1 MKDVGRKGR
10 TYIAIDLKS
19 FYASAECAD
28 RGLDPLTE
36 NLVVADESRT
46 DKTICLAV
54 SPSLRSF
61 GIPGRARLFEV
72 REKVRELNRA
82 RSRARGFAPFT
93 GKSTDIV
100 RLRED
105 PSLEIDFLVAPPRMN
120 LYMQKS
126 AGIHEIYLRYA
137 APEDIVVYSID
148 EVFIDATDYLGMY
161 GTDAEGLARRIL
173 EDVYSSTRITATC
186 GIGTNLYLAKVAMDI
201 LAKHMEPDVNG
212 VRIASLTEQSYRET
226 LWSHTPLTDFWRV
239 GKGYAERLSRLGL
252 RTMGDI
258 ALFSSAAEGEDLLY
272 DVFGV
277 NAELLIDHAWGVEP
291 CTVADIRA
299 YRPERK
305 SVGEGQVLSEPY
317 PYDRMRIIVREM
329 AENIALRLFE
339 NGLVTD
345 RLVLTIG
352 YDAENL
358 TKDGG
363 KAAYTGPVETDRYGR
378 RVPKSGRGTEPLGRY
393 TNSQKKIA
401 AGAMK
406 LLEQVADK
414 RLTVRRLSIT
424 AASVLPETEAPEE
437 ELVPVQMDF
446 FTDYEA
452 IGKAKE
458 AEEEELEKERRLQ
471 RARIR
476 MREKYG
482 KNAILKGSDYEE
494 GATQRERNGRLGGH
508 KAE

>member
-1 MKDVGRKGR
+1 MRDAEKKER

-19 FYASAECAD
+19 FYASAECAE
-28 RGLDPLTE
+28 RGLDPLTA

-54 SPSLRSF
+54 SPSLKSF

-72 REKVRELNRA
+72 RERVRELNRD

-93 GKSTDIV
+93 GKSADIG

-105 PSLEIDFLVAPPRMN
+105 PSLEIDFLIAPPRMN
-120 LYMQKS
+120 LYMEKS
-126 AGIHEIYLRYA
+126 AQIHEIYLRYA

-148 EVFIDATDYLGMY
+148 EVFLDATDYLGMY

-173 EDVYSSTRITATC
+173 EDVYSATRITATC

-201 LAKHMEPDVNG
+201 LAKHMEPDANG
-212 VRIASLTEQSYRET
+212 ARIASLTEQSYRET
-226 LWSHTPLTDFWRV
+226 LWGHAPLTDFWRV
-239 GKGYAERLSRLGL
+239 GRGYADRLARLGL
-252 RTMGDI
+252 KTMGDI
-258 ALFSSAAEGEDLLY
+258 ALFSRSAEGEDLLY
-272 DVFGV
+272 AVFGV

-299 YRPERK
+299 YRPEKK

-317 PYDRMRIIVREM
+317 PYEKMRIIVREM
-329 AENIALRLFE
+329 AENIAMRLFR
-339 NGLVTD
+339 NGLASD
-345 RLVLTIG
+345 RLVLSLG
-352 YDAENL
+352 YDTGNLGKSGENEY
-358 TKDGG
+358 K
-363 KAAYTGPVETDRYGR
+363 GPVETDRYGR
-378 RVPKSGRGTEPLGRY
+378 RVPKSARGTETLGRY

-401 AGAMK
+401 DGA
-406 LLEQVADK
+406 LALFERIADK

-424 AASVLPETEAPEE
+424 AVAVLPEEDVPKEEA
-437 ELVPVQMDF
+437 PVQMDF
-446 FTDYEA
+446 FTDYTALATERA
-452 IGKAKE
+452 AQ
-458 AEEEELEKERRLQ
+458 EEERDKERRLQ
-471 RARIR
+471 QAQIR
-476 MREKYG
+476 MRDKYG

-508 KAE
+508 RAE